1 MEYPELDNKMR
12 ILLSAKKLF
21 AKQGYDGT
29 SVRQICEE
37 ANANIALVSYHFGG
51 KEKVFEAIFSN
62 LFPGR
67 DIQEKEYF
75 LQDPVE
81 GIRILVHEIIKFTI
95 SDKELSDIIQ
105 QEIMLESNRMKIVLD
120 FVYPVWSKVKDLLEM
135 GKEQGVFHYSSLR
148 QALLMVINLS
158 LAHKRSCLIDKFF
171 PNDELVPDSLAEQT
185 IEFILRGLG
194 AVER

>member
-1 MEYPELDNKMR
+1 MEHSELDNKMR

-51 KEKVFEAIFSN
+51 KEKVFEALFLN
-62 LFPGR
+62 LFPAKKLLEMN
-67 DIQEKEYF
+67 DL

-81 GIRILVHEIIKFTI
+81 GMRTMIHGIIKFTI
-95 SDKELSDIIQ
+95 ADKELSDIVQ
-105 QEIMLESNRMKIVLD
+105 QEIMLESNRMRIVLE
-120 FVYPVWSKVKDLLEM
+120 FVNPMWSKVKQLLEK
-135 GKEQGVFHYSSLR
+135 GKEEGVFHFTSLP

-158 LAHKRSCLIDKFF
+158 LAHKKTCLIEKFF
-171 PNDELVPDSLAEQT
+171 PNDDIIPDILAEQT
-185 IEFILRGLG
+185 VEFILRGLG